1 MFSIIAE
8 ATTVAEGISLDT
20 IVSGSVSSV
29 CLAALIWLV
38 KQWQSVT
45 LPNMQAQHAQ
55 TLNEQRTDFLADSKA
70 MREQF
75 TAALKQQ
82 QDDCRIEQDRI
93 HANWQKVMDRYT
105 GTSKP

>member
-8 ATTVAEGISLDT
+8 ATTAAAGISLDT
-20 IVSGSVSSV
+20 IVSGSVTSV
-29 CLAALIWLV
+29 CLAALVWLV

-45 LPNMQAQHAQ
+45 LPNIVAQHSA
-55 TLNEQRTDFLADSKA
+55 TLTSQRNDFLSDSKQ

-82 QDDCRIEQDRI
+82 QDDCRLEQDRI
-93 HANWQKVMDRYT
+93 HVNWQKVMDRYT
-105 GTSKP
+105 GTMKP